1 MSMLLT
7 VAKGRRSFIST
18 TATMT
23 DCVTDKVVIDTWFS
37 PLFDASKSIP
47 VIDQKYSQF
56 SKIDI
61 IILSHEIFNWLKEW
75 FHKNYLPAS
84 IFFCIFECSYNHFES
99 IFASSPWVGL
109 ILERY
114 KIGQCENDAIV
125 SNTCWGFRTR
135 YFCLQWK
142 YWCWFKYYPM
152 RHITW
157 TRNEIA
163 IIRNCK

>member
-1 MSMLLT
+1 MSILLT
-7 VAKGRRSFIST
+7 VAKGRRPFIST

-47 VIDQKYSQF
+47 VIDQKYSHF
-56 SKIDI
+56 LKL
-61 IILSHEIFNWLKEW
+61 ILLFFLIKFFNWLKEW

-84 IFFCIFECSYNHFES
+84 IFFCIFESSNNHFES

-114 KIGQCENDAIV
+114 KIGQCENNAIS
-125 SNTCWGFRTR
+125 SNRCWSFGAR
-135 YFCLQWK
+135 YFCLQ
-142 YWCWFKYYPM
+142 
-152 RHITW
+152 
-157 TRNEIA
+157 
-163 IIRNCK
+163 